1 MGQDKADVLVGEHT
15 MLDRVGSALREVTHQ
30 TVLLGPSRR
39 GWESWSDT
47 VHAHGPL
54 AGIATALS
62 RSGDSSVLAVAVD
75 HPFVKVETL
84 KRFLPLDDGVP
95 IVPVDQHGNRQV
107 TCALYP
113 SNIADAAIE
122 EASAGGSI
130 QSLLDRVS
138 FQPVTPET
146 WMGWGEDGRSWF
158 SVDDAETLQLGLAL
172 YS

>member
-1 MGQDKADVLVGEHT
+1 MGQDKADVLVGERT
-15 MLDRVGSALREVTHQ
+15 MLDRVGSALREVTNQ
-30 TVLLGPSRR
+30 TVLLGPSRE

-62 RSGDSSVLAVAVD
+62 RADGFSILAVAVD
-75 HPFVKVETL
+75 HPFVRIATL
-84 KRFLPLDDGVP
+84 RHLLPLDDGVP

-113 SNIADAAIE
+113 SNIADAATE
-122 EASAGGSI
+122 EAMAGGSI
-130 QSLLDRVS
+130 QTLLDRVS
-138 FQPVTPET
+138 FRPITPET
-146 WMGWGEDGRSWF
+146 WIGWGEDGRSWF
-158 SVDDAETLQLGLAL
+158 SVDDTETLELGLAL